1 MWCHPPTL
9 YIGRKPGTLYA
20 SVGECRTPELWHGG
34 CRRGVVFAGS
44 EHGYMRIYPPM
55 DGRYSSVK
63 DHARTLVK
71 RPGLSVRNRW
81 GIEDWTTVQVWT
93 RIQTC
98 HMWSLRRIMRRK
110 CSESLGKAPAER
122 RTGKH
127 ETGNV
132 CWLRAFLRFFHDSG
146 KVESSQFRGFRVWHR
161 LRTMPIRLASR
172 LASVPYATHCGA
184 TPPQGCHIAASAAL
198 ARLTNVD

>member
-1 MWCHPPTL
+1 MALYLVPSPYTVHRAKTWHTL
-9 YIGRKPGTLYA
+9 CFCRAVSYTGALAWLLPQG
-20 SVGECRTPELWHGG
+20 VG
-34 CRRGVVFAGS
+34 FAGS
-44 EHGYMRIYPPM
+44 EHEYMRIYTPM

-63 DHARTLVK
+63 KHAWTLVK

-81 GIEDWTTVQVWT
+81 GIEDWTTVQTWT

-98 HMWSLRRIMRRK
+98 HMWSLRRIVQCK
-110 CSESLGKAPAER
+110 CAESLGKAPAER

-132 CWLRAFLRFFHDSG
+132 CWLRAFLRFFHDPG
-146 KVESSQFRGFRVWHR
+146 KVESSQFRGFRRWHR

-172 LASVPYATHCGA
+172 PLRHTHGA
-184 TPPQGCHIAASAAL
+184 PPPQGRHIAAMVAL
-198 ARLTNVD
+198 APLTDVD